1 MRSEGRQEKIS
12 RRKLKEELLLHEIE
26 YFGLYEIAKVISAE
40 LPTRMWQRIIN
51 KLRRL
56 RNISEINSRY

>member
-1 MRSEGRQEKIS
+1 MRSESRQKKIS

-40 LPTRMWQRIIN
+40 LPT
-51 KLRRL
+51 
-56 RNISEINSRY
+56 